1 MHSKSL
7 YPFEIGKDSHD
18 NKCKPYLYVMC
29 FILNFAPYNYV
40 NKNYFLFE
48 NYAKEQINVKII
60 K

>member
-1 MHSKSL
+1 
-7 YPFEIGKDSHD
+7 
-18 NKCKPYLYVMC
+18 MC

-48 NYAKEQINVKII
+48 NYAKEQINDKII